1 MTDNQYDAKQWLNRM
16 YKAAEE
22 IDSIKR
28 TLETIVADMGGV
40 ANYSAEFPGK
50 NPKANETKLIRYSQV
65 AAELEKKQEN
75 LDREDTRTAAVIEKL
90 SNKKYKIVLRDRYIN
105 RLSWRKIAKVNNYS
119 EARLYEL
126 HREALEDIY
135 KYIPGRNGN
144 T

>member
-16 YKAAEE
+16 FNAAEE
-22 IDSIKR
+22 IASIKR

-50 NPKANETKLIRYSQV
+50 NPKANELKLLRYSQV
-65 AAELEKKQEN
+65 AAELEKKQQD
-75 LDREDTRTAAVIEKL
+75 LDREDTRTADIINKL

-135 KYIPGRNGN
+135 KFIPGRNGN
-144 T
+144 I